1 LVEKREADYREKA
14 KKQVNE
20 FIDSKIPS
28 EYAKPIEQ
36 LNVDELYQDL
46 IEFHGYDFAGELED
60 SPINRHHKELLEEQI
75 DDIEDQILNEVIP
88 QFALKYERKGW
99 DPELDPEY
107 DSLLEKAMATGD
119 EEKQDDEQGGGENQS
134 EEEKDE
140 SDINIDAVERGVLE
154 QDEFIEKYKKK
165 FGLDSLD
172 DKTREALETQYA
184 NVVNKNPYPDTSSS
198 SGFLDSAS
206 NPNLQSEL
214 RDAASTLAES
224 GAFDDPIAG
233 KDFEAVTS
241 ILGLSV
247 LEQQKLERERDKLQE
262 KKNEIGILE
271 QRQNR
276 LEREKEGLHPEDLV
290 PTLTANL
297 AAIIFSVVIPIFAYL
312 LLVTNTI
319 VKELPPDSIISN
331 TEVNVFVS
339 WLFGLLVVFESIH
352 ARINNKE
359 PRAYSLYKRVRS
371 CLSGG

>member
-1 LVEKREADYREKA
+1 
-14 KKQVNE
+14 
-20 FIDSKIPS
+20 
-28 EYAKPIEQ
+28 
-36 LNVDELYQDL
+36 
-46 IEFHGYDFAGELED
+46 
-60 SPINRHHKELLEEQI
+60 
-75 DDIEDQILNEVIP
+75 
-88 QFALKYERKGW
+88 
-99 DPELDPEY
+99 
-107 DSLLEKAMATGD
+107 
-119 EEKQDDEQGGGENQS
+119 
-134 EEEKDE
+134 
-140 SDINIDAVERGVLE
+140 
-154 QDEFIEKYKKK
+154 
-165 FGLDSLD
+165 
-172 DKTREALETQYA
+172 
-184 NVVNKNPYPDTSSS
+184 
-198 SGFLDSAS
+198 
-206 NPNLQSEL
+206 
-214 RDAASTLAES
+214 
-224 GAFDDPIAG
+224 
-233 KDFEAVTS
+233 
-241 ILGLSV
+241 